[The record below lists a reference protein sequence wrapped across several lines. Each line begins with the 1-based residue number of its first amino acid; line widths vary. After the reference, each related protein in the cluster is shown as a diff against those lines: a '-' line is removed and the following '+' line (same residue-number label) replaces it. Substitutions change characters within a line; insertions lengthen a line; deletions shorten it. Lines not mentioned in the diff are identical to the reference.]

1 METTDLRDLVRF
13 SEDGPV
19 HAPVHETERV
29 WSELICLEPNQGVGP
44 IADRDS
50 DGVCVVVAGRVAVQ
64 VDRSRARLGQWGTAV
79 IPAGSSLVLRNASN
93 EPAVILLLVAPPPP
107 PRAVSG

>member
-1 METTDLRDLVRF
+1 VKTVDLRDFVRF

-19 HAPVHETERV
+19 HTQVHETERL
-29 WSELICLEPNQGVGP
+29 WSELVCLDPNQGIGP

-50 DGVCVVVAGRVAVQ
+50 DGVCLVVSGRVAIQ

-79 IPAGSSLVLRNASN
+79 VPAGSSLVLRNASE
-93 EPAVILLLVAPPPP
+93 EPAVVLLLVAPPPP
-107 PRAVSG
+107 PRAVTG

>member
-1 METTDLRDLVRF
+1 MDTADLRDLVRF

-19 HAPVHETERV
+19 HAQVHETERV

-79 IPAGSSLVLRNASN
+79 IPAGSSLVLRNASD